1 MNTKNKNKTTHTTL
15 VIIMTSAVIV
25 ILLGITTAR
34 GASTKPKP
42 PTWTPIPTDIM
53 NMDLVMIQ
61 SIEQDLQGELDEETR
76 HSLET
81 KVQIL
86 SAQVT
91 ERALAIQQ
99 LTAMPNR
106 TFIPPTFQA
115 EGERELGIIDYPTD
129 PFIHTDY
136 KITNAWQ
143 ELINGNYI
151 TVFAGSL
158 VSNPKQGIIIVQMET
173 PRKTRIYL
181 TPDQSGATKITSA
194 NRFRLVVETSNSKTY
209 YFDVPAQRFV
219 TIHERPY
226 TVKDENIVVSSGYSR
241 QSFIEPW

>member
-1 MNTKNKNKTTHTTL
+1 MNKYRIAITSL
-15 VIIMTSAVIV
+15 VIIVAGAVFV
-25 ILLGITTAR
+25 ITLGISTVR

-42 PTWTPIPTDIM
+42 PTWTPIAADNM

-61 SIEQDLQGELDEETR
+61 SLEQDLQEDLDEETR
-76 HSLET
+76 KSLET
-81 KVQIL
+81 KLQIL
-86 SAQVT
+86 YAEVT
-91 ERALAIQQ
+91 QRAVAVQQ

-115 EGERELGIIDYPTD
+115 EGERELGIIEYPTD

-158 VSNPKQGIIIVQMET
+158 VSNPQHGIVIVQMET

-194 NRFRLVVETSNSKTY
+194 NGFRLVVETADSKTY

-219 TIHERPY
+219 NSLDEIVPTITPFTNSSIATLTATPVSPY
-226 TVKDENIVVSSGYSR
+226 
-241 QSFIEPW
+241 P